1 MIRIQKNVEQ
11 RKKELLKIV
20 IEIIIGVILSILIG
34 IFLDFFI
41 NTFLPAYKSYE
52 VYINE
57 GVRAIIILIIGFMV
71 TGSIIRYVEYKL
83 STTRK
88 ELYGI
93 SLIIRIIMYILLLAI
108 VLSVFHVSITG
119 LLAGSAIGGVV
130 LGLAVQTV
138 ASNLLSGIFV
148 TSTGTLKYGDV
159 ISINSWVWSID
170 TTGKIIDIKTLF
182 SKLLTKDNTII
193 SIPNSTLL
201 GSGVIVEFKH
211 DGSKYIYPVNITM
224 SADVPV
230 EKVIEYVKNNNN
242 VDIYLSSKA
251 GTTNVLL
258 VMLRF
263 DDVLEINKKTSEI
276 NELVDKAYWEI
287 KTKML
292 LVGNS
297 TLYEY
302 NQKDKIYPLAI
313 TLNSDV
319 ASDKIIEYVNKSD
332 NSIKVHLLSKTGGT
346 NIFSAEFIYNDK
358 NEVIDNIN
366 RINLLFEKAYND
378 TKNVDVKK

>member
-1 MIRIQKNVEQ
+1 MIKIQKSFKQ
-11 RKKELLKIV
+11 RKNELIKIA
-20 IEIIIGVILSILIG
+20 IEIIIGVILSIIIG

-41 NTFLPAYKSYE
+41 STFIPEYKSYE
-52 VYINE
+52 PYINE
-57 GVRAIIILIIGFMV
+57 GVHAAIILIIGFLV
-71 TGSIIRYVEYKL
+71 TGSIIRYIEYKL

-93 SLIIRIIMYILLLAI
+93 SLIIRIVMYIFLLAL
-108 VLSVFHVSITG
+108 VLSVFHVNITG

-148 TSTGTLKYGDV
+148 TSTRTFKYGSV
-159 ISINSWVWSID
+159 VNINSWLWSID

-193 SIPNSTLL
+193 SIPNSALL
-201 GSGVIVEFKH
+201 GSGVIVEFNQKE
-211 DGSKYIYPVNITM
+211 SKYIYPVNITVA
-224 SADVPV
+224 ADVPV
-230 EKVIEYVKNNNN
+230 EKVIEYIKNNNN
-242 VDIYLSSKA
+242 IDIYLSSKS
-251 GTTNVLL
+251 GITNVLL

-263 DDVLEINKKTSEI
+263 NDVLEINKKTSEI

-292 LVGNS
+292 LVGNNA
-297 TLYEY
+297 LYEY
-302 NQKDKIYPLAI
+302 NQNDKIYPLAI

-346 NIFSAEFIYNDK
+346 NIFSAEFTYNDK

-378 TKNVDVKK
+378 IKNDVKK

>member
-1 MIRIQKNVEQ
+1 VIKIQKNFKQ
-11 RKKELLKIV
+11 RKNELIKIA
-20 IEIIIGVILSILIG
+20 IEIIIGVILSIIVG
-34 IFLDFFI
+34 ILLDFFI
-41 NTFLPAYKSYE
+41 STFIPAYKSYE
-52 VYINE
+52 PYINE
-57 GVRAIIILIIGFMV
+57 GVHAAIILIIGFLV
-71 TGSIIRYVEYKL
+71 TGSIIRYIEYKL

-93 SLIIRIIMYILLLAI
+93 SLIIRIVMYILLLAL

-148 TSTGTLKYGDV
+148 TSTRTLKYGSIV
-159 ISINSWVWSID
+159 SINSWVWSID

-193 SIPNSTLL
+193 SIPNSALL
-201 GSGVIVEFKH
+201 GSAVMVEFNQKE
-211 DGSKYIYPVNITM
+211 SKYIYPVNITVA
-224 SADVPV
+224 ADVPV
-230 EKVIEYVKNNNN
+230 EEVMEYVKNNNN
-242 VDIYLSSKA
+242 VDIYLSSKS

-258 VMLRF
+258 AMVKF
-263 DDVLEINKKTSEI
+263 NDVLEINKKTSEI

-292 LVGNS
+292 LVGNNA
-297 TLYEY
+297 LYEY
-302 NQKDKIYPLAI
+302 NQNDKIYPLAI

-346 NIFSAEFIYNDK
+346 NIFSAEFTYNDQ

-366 RINLLFEKAYND
+366 RINLLFEKAYD
-378 TKNVDVKK
+378 DAKNDVKK